1 MKLLQI
7 GISLVIIAFV
17 TWIGDRQRHLAG
29 LAAAMPLTIPLT
41 MWIVFTNTG
50 HDYQKTAEFAGGA
63 ITSIL
68 GTTVFVIVC
77 YLLLRARLHFALVI
91 AGGYAAWFVVIT
103 LLPQLAQQ
111 ASRWAVWLHR

>member
-1 MKLLQI
+1 MRFVQI
-7 GISLVIIAFV
+7 GISLAIIALV

-68 GTTVFVIVC
+68 GTTAFVVVC
-77 YLLLRARLHFALVI
+77 YLLLRARVHFGLVL
-91 AGGYAAWFVVIT
+91 AGGYAAWFLVIA

>member
-1 MKLLQI
+1 MKLVQI
-7 GISLVIIAFV
+7 GISLVVIAFV

-50 HDYQKTAEFAGGA
+50 HNYQKTAEFASGA

-68 GTTVFVIVC
+68 GTTAFVLVC
-77 YLLLRARLHFALVI
+77 YLLLRARLHFGLVLV
-91 AGGYAAWFVVIT
+91 GGYAAWFAVIV
-103 LLPQLAQQ
+103 LLPQWVQRVSHWIA
-111 ASRWAVWLHR
+111 WLHR

>member
-1 MKLLQI
+1 MKLIQI
-7 GISLVIIAFV
+7 GISLGVIAFV
-17 TWIGDRQRHLAG
+17 TWIGDRQRHVAG

-50 HDYQKTAEFAGGA
+50 HDYQKAAEFAGGA

-77 YLLLRARLHFALVI
+77 YLLLRARLHFGLVLV
-91 AGGYAAWFVVIT
+91 GGYAAWFAVIA
-103 LLPQLAQQ
+103 LLPQLAQRTHYWI
-111 ASRWAVWLHR
+111 AWLHR

>member
-1 MKLLQI
+1 VKIVQI
-7 GISLVIIAFV
+7 GISLVVIAFV
-17 TWIGDRQRHLAG
+17 TWIGDRQCHLAG

-68 GTTVFVIVC
+68 GTTVFVLVC
-77 YLLLRARLHFALVI
+77 YALLRARLHFGLVL
-91 AGGYAAWFVVIT
+91 AGGYAAWFAVIV
-103 LLPQLAQQ
+103 LLPQLARQ
-111 ASRWAVWLHR
+111 ASRWAVLLHK